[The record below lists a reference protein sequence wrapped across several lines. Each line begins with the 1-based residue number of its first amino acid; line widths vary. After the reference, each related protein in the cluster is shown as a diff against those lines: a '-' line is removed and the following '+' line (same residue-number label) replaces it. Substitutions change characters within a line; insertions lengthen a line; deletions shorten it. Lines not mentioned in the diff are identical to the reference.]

1 MFEAILH
8 ADARL
13 VTGRVLRRV
22 LDPAPAHNEAGW
34 GGYGLWSADGM
45 VPPPFGGNNFD
56 GTDSMYIPSGA
67 AVIDSADIEDG
78 SSSRA
83 SFRRD

>member
-1 MFEAILH
+1 
-8 ADARL
+8 
-13 VTGRVLRRV
+13 
-22 LDPAPAHNEAGW
+22 
-34 GGYGLWSADGM
+34 M

-56 GTDSMYIPSGA
+56 GTESMYIPSGA